1 MSDVLLEEQDLF
13 ADLVGQPLAVTLL
26 KAALKQERL
35 APAYVFAGPEG
46 VGRRLAVLRFL
57 EGVISEGQC
66 NQRQRRRLAERNHPD
81 LLWVEPSYSHQGR
94 LISRSEAEEAGVS
107 RRTPP
112 LVRLDQI
119 RDISRFLSRQ
129 PLESS
134 RGLVV
139 LEEPEAMAEAAANA
153 LLKTLE
159 EPGHGVLILMSA
171 APERLLS
178 TIRSRCQLIRLIQLS
193 AEDMQLVLQRLP
205 AEVDQEAVKQGL
217 MQPELVAMAGG
228 SPGALLGHVKQ
239 WSRVPPD
246 LIGRLHTFPTK
257 PIEALGLARDLTE
270 ALDGEQQLWLI
281 NWLQQHFWREQ
292 KNEQVL
298 RKLERLRVQLLSFV
312 QPRLAW
318 EITLLNLMGL

>member
-1 MSDVLLEEQDLF
+1 M
-13 ADLVGQPLAVTLL
+13 
-26 KAALKQERL
+26 
-35 APAYVFAGPEG
+35 
-46 VGRRLAVLRFL
+46 
-57 EGVISEGQC
+57 ISEGQC

-159 EPGHGVLILMSA
+159 EPGHGVLILLSA

-193 AEDMQLVLQRLP
+193 AEDMQSVLQSLP
-205 AEVDQEAVKQGL
+205 ADVDQEAVKQGL

-228 SPGALLGHVKQ
+228 SPGALLGHVRQ
-239 WSRVPPD
+239 WLRVSPE
-246 LIGRLHTFPTK
+246 LIGRLHSLPTQ
-257 PIEALGLARDLTE
+257 PIEALALARDLTE

-281 NWLQQHFWREQ
+281 NWLQQHLWRLQ
-292 KNEQVL
+292 KSERVL

-318 EITLLNLMGL
+318 EVTFLDLMEL

>member
-1 MSDVLLEEQDLF
+1 MSEVLLEEQDLF

-26 KAALKQERL
+26 KAALTQGRL
-35 APAYVFAGPEG
+35 SPAYVFAGPEG

-129 PLESS
+129 PLEST

-159 EPGHGVLILMSA
+159 EPGHGVLILLSA
-171 APERLLS
+171 APERLLA

-193 AEDMQLVLQRLP
+193 AEDMQSVLQRLP
-205 AEVDQEAVKQGL
+205 AEGR
-217 MQPELVAMAGG
+217 PRG
-228 SPGALLGHVKQ
+228 SKARAHAARVGCNGWWFSRCLLGHVRQ
-239 WSRVPPD
+239 WSRVSPE
-246 LIGRLHTFPTK
+246 LMGRLQTPCQPNRSK
-257 PIEALGLARDLTE
+257 P
-270 ALDGEQQLWLI
+270 
-281 NWLQQHFWREQ
+281 
-292 KNEQVL
+292 
-298 RKLERLRVQLLSFV
+298 
-312 QPRLAW
+312 
-318 EITLLNLMGL
+318 

>member
-1 MSDVLLEEQDLF
+1 
-13 ADLVGQPLAVTLL
+13 
-26 KAALKQERL
+26 
-35 APAYVFAGPEG
+35 
-46 VGRRLAVLRFL
+46 
-57 EGVISEGQC
+57 
-66 NQRQRRRLAERNHPD
+66 
-81 LLWVEPSYSHQGR
+81 
-94 LISRSEAEEAGVS
+94 
-107 RRTPP
+107 
-112 LVRLDQI
+112 LDQI

-159 EPGHGVLILMSA
+159 EPGHGVLILLTA

-193 AEDMQLVLQRLP
+193 PEDMQSVLQGLP
-205 AEVDQEAVKQGL
+205 AEVDQEAVKQAL
-217 MQPELVAMAGG
+217 TQPELVAMAGG
-228 SPGALLGHVKQ
+228 SPGALLDHVKQ
-239 WSRVPPD
+239 WSRVSPE
-246 LIGRLHTFPTK
+246 LMERLNALPTQ

-281 NWLQQHFWREQ
+281 NWLQQHLWREQ
-292 KNEQVL
+292 KNGDVL
-298 RKLERLRVQLLSFV
+298 KKLERLRVQLLSFV

-318 EITLLNLMGL
+318 EVTLLNLMGIDR

>member
-1 MSDVLLEEQDLF
+1 MSNVVLEDQDLF

-26 KAALKQERL
+26 KSALKQERL
-35 APAYVFAGPEG
+35 APAYIFAGPEG

-57 EGVISEGQC
+57 EGVISEGHC
-66 NQRQRRRLAERNHPD
+66 NQRHRRRLAERNHPD

-94 LISRSEAEEAGVS
+94 LISRSEAEEVGVS

-159 EPGHGVLILMSA
+159 EPGHGVLILLTA

-178 TIRSRCQLIRLIQLS
+178 TIRSRCQLIRLTQLS
-193 AEDMQLVLQRLP
+193 AEEMQLVLHRLP
-205 AEVDQEAVKQGL
+205 AEVDQEAVQQGL
-217 MQPELVAMAGG
+217 MQPELMAMAGG
-228 SPGALLGHVKQ
+228 SPGALFAHVKQ
-239 WSRVPPD
+239 WSSVSPE
-246 LIGRLHTFPTK
+246 LMGRLQSMPK
-257 PIEALGLARDLTE
+257 QPIEALGLARDLTE

-281 NWLQQHFWREQ
+281 NWLQHHLWREQ
-292 KNEQVL
+292 NNEQVV
-298 RKLERLRVQLLSFV
+298 RKLERLRFQLLSFV

-318 EITLLNLMGL
+318 EVTLLDLIGA